1 MQAFLARTAALVLA
15 CLPPGLAAAQAE
27 APPGGFSVKHEA
39 LIEAPPSEVYR
50 ALTGRVGE
58 WWNPQHTFS
67 GDANNLSIDARPG
80 GCFCEA
86 LPSGGGVE
94 HLRVVHVAPGRMLR
108 LSGGLGPLQAFGV
121 AGSLTWTL
129 EEADGATAIE
139 VTYVVGGY
147 MEGGLE
153 RIGAPVGA
161 VIGEQL
167 GRLKLLVETG
177 SPAMDDAPRR

>member
-1 MQAFLARTAALVLA
+1 MRTCLVRTAAFVLA
-15 CLPPGLAAAQAE
+15 LLPGFAAAQAD
-27 APPGGFSVKHEA
+27 APAGGFSVKHEA
-39 LIEAPPSEVYR
+39 VIQAPPAEVYR
-50 ALTGRVGE
+50 ALTERVGE

-67 GDANNLSIDARPG
+67 GDAKNLSIDARPG

-108 LSGGLGPLQAFGV
+108 MSGGLGPLQAYGV
-121 AGSLTWTL
+121 AGSLTWAL
-129 EEADGATAIE
+129 DDAGGATAVE
-139 VTYVVGGY
+139 VSYVVGGF

-153 RIGAPVGA
+153 RIGGPVGA

-167 GRLKLLVETG
+167 GRLKRLVETG
-177 SPAMDDAPRR
+177 EPEGTGDEP